1 MQFSIRRPKLP
12 SAETHPEESM
22 YRRLDVAAWLGHL
35 NALGQVEEEH
45 RLRKVGGRL
54 PRAGNPRGGPT
65 GGISGG
71 GRAPGNAPP
80 WGALTLK

>member
-35 NALGQVEEEH
+35 NQLGQVQEEH
-45 RLRKVGGRL
+45 RLRKVKGA
-54 PRAGNPRGGPT
+54 PGGP
-65 GGISGG
+65 
-71 GRAPGNAPP
+71 
-80 WGALTLK
+80 GALHRPHPGD